1 MKTRILTAVIALAVF
16 VGILMLPPVVF
27 TISLGAVILV
37 MLYECYTATKADIAM
52 KIVDFVSAVL
62 VMFILWVR
70 TSSYPYFALFYMPII
85 YCVFG
90 IILLL
95 NMALVIFEHKKHSY
109 KDILSNAF
117 ITIYISFSMMCIWL
131 TRHYF
136 DTNKMIIIF
145 MGAWM
150 TDTCAYFFGRLFGKH
165 KLIPN
170 VSPNKTVEGSIGGV
184 IGAIVFCALYLFIYS
199 QFTHK
204 DLLMSGV
211 NVNYRV
217 IDIAWLIGGAGIGLL
232 CGVFS
237 QLGDLAASAIKRDV
251 GIKDFGW
258 IFPGHGGFMD
268 RFDSVM
274 FVSPIVLVMMIIM
287 NGLVSLV

>member
-1 MKTRILTAVIALAVF
+1 
-16 VGILMLPPVVF
+16 
-27 TISLGAVILV
+27 
-37 MLYECYTATKADIAM
+37 
-52 KIVDFVSAVL
+52 
-62 VMFILWVR
+62 
-70 TSSYPYFALFYMPII
+70 
-85 YCVFG
+85 
-90 IILLL
+90 
-95 NMALVIFEHKKHSY
+95 
-109 KDILSNAF
+109 
-117 ITIYISFSMMCIWL
+117 
-131 TRHYF
+131 
-136 DTNKMIIIF
+136 
-145 MGAWM
+145 M
-150 TDTCAYFFGRLFGKH
+150 TDTCAYFFGRLFGNH
-165 KLIPN
+165 KLISN

-217 IDIAWLIGGAGIGLL
+217 IDITWLIGGAGIGLL

-237 QLGDLAASAIKRDV
+237 QLGDLTASAIKRDA

-287 NGLVSLV
+287 SGLVSLV